1 MKNHSACMT
10 LKQEEIQ
17 KMKRVQ
23 DIYRHPYF
31 QKCLENNRKA
41 EESRVFCRHD
51 MGHFMDVAR
60 LAYVF
65 SMERG
70 YQLEKEE
77 IYAAAL
83 LHDIGKWR
91 QYSEGVPHE
100 QASAGIAEGILTDT
114 GYGKEEKE
122 RILTAILNH
131 RRKAQVQLSVKT
143 GSDLLS
149 EVLYDADKISR
160 ACYTCTAEKECNW
173 NKEKKNL
180 EILW

>member
-1 MKNHSACMT
+1 MNRYDRIVRHALYREC
-10 LKQEEIQ
+10 LKKITE
-17 KMKRVQ
+17 
-23 DIYRHPYF
+23 
-31 QKCLENNRKA
+31 A
-41 EESRVFCRHD
+41 ETDRIFCRHD

>member
-1 MKNHSACMT
+1 MEKDRVYT
-10 LKQEEIQ
+10 TVKQKEIQ

-23 DIYRHPYF
+23 EIYRHPYF
-31 QKCLENNRKA
+31 QTCLERNRKA
-41 EESRVFCRHD
+41 EEARVFCRHG

-60 LAYVF
+60 LAYLF

-70 YQLEKEE
+70 YPLEKEE

-91 QYSEGVPHE
+91 QYDEGVPHE
-100 QASAGIAEGILTDT
+100 KASAGIAEGILTDA
-114 GYGKEEKE
+114 GYTEDEKE

-131 RRKAQVQLSVKT
+131 RKGGAQ
-143 GSDLLS
+143 DRLS

-160 ACYTCTAEKECNW
+160 ACYACPAEKECNW
-173 NKEKKNL
+173 KKEKKNL

>member
-1 MKNHSACMT
+1 MKNHSAYMI
-10 LKQEEIQ
+10 LKQEEMK

-31 QKCLENNRKA
+31 QTCLEYNRKA

-70 YQLEKEE
+70 YPMDKEE

-91 QYSEGVPHE
+91 QYSEGIPHE
-100 QASAGIAEGILTDT
+100 QASAGIAEEILTDA
-114 GYGKEEKE
+114 GYEKEEKE

-131 RRKAQVQLSVKT
+131 RRKTQVQLSAKT
-143 GSDLLS
+143 KSDLLS

-160 ACYTCTAEKECNW
+160 ACYVCPAEPECNW
-173 NKEKKNL
+173 NREKKNL

>member
-1 MKNHSACMT
+1 MENNSAYMT

-77 IYAAAL
+77 IYSEQFVEMVKKEMDEDIRHTGLMIEWGEVSNVL
-83 LHDIGKWR
+83 LNIDVHKIM
-91 QYSEGVPHE
+91 
-100 QASAGIAEGILTDT
+100 
-114 GYGKEEKE
+114 
-122 RILTAILNH
+122 
-131 RRKAQVQLSVKT
+131 QVFQNIFENSIKYT
-143 GSDLLS
+143 M
-149 EVLYDADKISR
+149 ISR
-160 ACYTCTAEKECNW
+160 
-173 NKEKKNL
+173 NL
-180 EILW
+180 E

>member
-1 MKNHSACMT
+1 M
-10 LKQEEIQ
+10 
-17 KMKRVQ
+17 
-23 DIYRHPYF
+23 
-31 QKCLENNRKA
+31 
-41 EESRVFCRHD
+41 
-51 MGHFMDVAR
+51 
-60 LAYVF
+60 
-65 SMERG
+65 
-70 YQLEKEE
+70 
-77 IYAAAL
+77 
-83 LHDIGKWR
+83 
-91 QYSEGVPHE
+91 PHE

-160 ACYTCTAEKECNW
+160 SCYACPAEKECNW